1 MCDEWR
7 TKNMCQLPKH
17 VFDHLCTGKL
27 GTRNLC
33 EVLVDRKNH
42 VDLDLELRKEISN
55 RSHPSSDTSSTS
67 NMLDFEL
74 PAKKKAIWL
83 VLTIAC
89 HFREPKWIA

>member
-7 TKNMCQLPKH
+7 AKNMCQPPKH
-17 VFDHLCTGKL
+17 VFDHLCTRKL

-33 EVLVDRKNH
+33 KVLVDRKNH

>member
-7 TKNMCQLPKH
+7 AKNMCQPPKH
-17 VFDHLCTGKL
+17 VFDHLCTRKL

-74 PAKKKAIWL
+74 PAKKKSNL
-83 VLTIAC
+83 VGGLLLVISAN
-89 HFREPKWIA
+89 RNG